1 VSKENKFDQN
11 YIPTIEEQDE
21 IKKKLPMWIDYKKL
35 MERRFIISKLIH
47 EAQLKIKNII
57 Q

>member
-1 VSKENKFDQN
+1 MSKENKFDQN